1 MKNFIY
7 KTAIVTIIFAI
18 TFEILIGRRI
28 HDFKK
33 QIFEITSKSN
43 RGEIIFKIKEEI
55 KKANKKENILDQE
68 EKELLSI
75 FIKKLVNELSLK

>member
-43 RGEIIFKIKEEI
+43 KDEIIFKIKEEI

-68 EKELLSI
+68 ERELLSI

>member
-7 KTAIVTIIFAI
+7 KTAIITIIFAI
-18 TFEILIGRRI
+18 TFEILIGRRVN
-28 HDFKK
+28 DFKK
-33 QIFEITSKSN
+33 QIYEITSKSN
-43 RGEIIFKIKEEI
+43 RDGMIIKIKEEI

-75 FIKKLVNELSLK
+75 FIKKLISELNLR

>member
-7 KTAIVTIIFAI
+7 KTVIVTIIFAI

-43 RGEIIFKIKEEI
+43 KDEIIFKIK
-55 KKANKKENILDQE
+55 
-68 EKELLSI
+68 
-75 FIKKLVNELSLK
+75 

>member
-43 RGEIIFKIKEEI
+43 RDEIIFKIKEEI